1 MTTDRLYSPEVEC
14 EATPSDLYN
23 TEVVGVLD
31 ETENRHFVRVAR
43 GAVHRVGDTAYL
55 PIGIVEVDRRGGRV
69 LIQLPYEADSGA
81 NRLWI
86 PLDRFRS
93 EVKAGEWLAE
103 SEGSRRVRMLV
114 RE

>member
-1 MTTDRLYSPEVEC
+1 MTAERLYYPEVEC
-14 EATPSDLYN
+14 EATPSDLYD

-31 ETENRHFVRVAR
+31 ETENRHFLRVAQ
-43 GAVHRVGDTAYL
+43 GVVHRTGGTSYL

-86 PLDRFRS
+86 PLHCFRS
-93 EVKAGEWLAE
+93 EVEAGEYVA
-103 SEGSRRVRMLV
+103 
-114 RE
+114 

>member
-1 MTTDRLYSPEVEC
+1 MVTERLYYPEVEC

-31 ETENRHFVRVAR
+31 ETENRHFLRVAS
-43 GAVHRVGDTAYL
+43 GVVNRVADKAYL
-55 PIGIVEVDRRGGRV
+55 PIGLIDVDRNQGRV

-81 NRLWI
+81 NRLWV

-93 EVKAGEWLAE
+93 EVKVGEQVA
-103 SEGSRRVRMLV
+103 
-114 RE
+114 

>member
-1 MTTDRLYSPEVEC
+1 MTAERVYYPDVEC

-31 ETENRHFVRVAR
+31 ERENRHFLRVAQGVVR
-43 GAVHRVGDTAYL
+43 RCDGKSYL
-55 PIGIVEVDRRGGRV
+55 PIGIVDADQRAGRV

-81 NRLWI
+81 NRLWV

-93 EVKAGEWLAE
+93 DVKA
-103 SEGSRRVRMLV
+103 
-114 RE
+114 REHVA